1 MMTRKDYVMLARVI
15 KDNTIIDNTKMLP
28 HNKLNKITLISD
40 LMIALNKDNPLF
52 NGKRF
57 IDACAIDE

>member
-1 MMTRKDYVMLARVI
+1 MTRKDYVMLARVI
-15 KDNTIIDNTKMLP
+15 KDSTIIDNSKMLP

>member
-1 MMTRKDYVMLARVI
+1 MTRKDYVMLARVI
-15 KDNTIIDNTKMLP
+15 KDNTIIDNSTMIK
-28 HNKLNKITLISD
+28 HGKLNKITLISD

-57 IDACAIDE
+57 IDACSIDE

>member
-1 MMTRKDYVMLARVI
+1 MTRKDYVMLARVI
-15 KDNTIIDNTKMLP
+15 KDNTIIDNSTMLP

>member
-1 MMTRKDYVMLARVI
+1 MTRKDYIMLARVI
-15 KDNTIIDNTKMLP
+15 KDNTIINDSTMLP

-40 LMIALNKDNPLF
+40 LMIALHKDNEIF
-52 NGKRF
+52 NGNKF

>member
-1 MMTRKDYVMLARVI
+1 MTRKDYVMLARVI
-15 KDNTIIDNTKMLP
+15 KDNTIIDNSTMLP

-57 IDACAIDE
+57 IDACAVDDE

>member
-1 MMTRKDYVMLARVI
+1 MTRKDYIMLARVI
-15 KDNTIIDNTKMLP
+15 KDNTIIDNSTMLP

>member
-1 MMTRKDYVMLARVI
+1 MTRKDYIMLARVI
-15 KDNTIIDNTKMLP
+15 KDSTIIDNSKMLP

>member
-1 MMTRKDYVMLARVI
+1 MTRKDYIMLARVI

-57 IDACAIDE
+57 IDACAVDDE

>member
-1 MMTRKDYVMLARVI
+1 MTRKDYIMLARVI
-15 KDNTIIDNTKMLP
+15 KDNTIIDNSKMLP

-57 IDACAIDE
+57 IDACAVDDE

>member
-1 MMTRKDYVMLARVI
+1 MTRKDYVMLARVI

>member
-1 MMTRKDYVMLARVI
+1 MTRKDYIMLARVI

-40 LMIALNKDNPLF
+40 LMVALNKDNPLF

-57 IDACAIDE
+57 IDACAVDDE

>member
-1 MMTRKDYVMLARVI
+1 MSRKDYIQLARII
-15 KDNTIIDNTKMLP
+15 KDNTIIDNSKMLP

-57 IDACAIDE
+57 IDACAVDDE

>member
-1 MMTRKDYVMLARVI
+1 MTRKDYIMLARVI
-15 KDNTIIDNTKMLP
+15 KDNTIIDNSKMLP

-40 LMIALNKDNPLF
+40 LMIALNKDNALF

-57 IDACAIDE
+57 IDACAVDDE

>member
-1 MMTRKDYVMLARVI
+1 MTRKDYVMLARVI
-15 KDNTIIDNTKMLP
+15 KDNTIIDNSTMLP

-40 LMIALNKDNPLF
+40 LMIALNKDNALF

-57 IDACAIDE
+57 IDACAVDDE

>member
-1 MMTRKDYVMLARVI
+1 MTRKDYIMLARVI
-15 KDNTIIDNTKMLP
+15 KDSTIIDNSTMLP

>member
-1 MMTRKDYVMLARVI
+1 MTRKDYIMLARVI
-15 KDNTIIDNTKMLP
+15 KDSTIIDNSKMLP

-57 IDACAIDE
+57 IDACAVDDE

>member
-1 MMTRKDYVMLARVI
+1 MTRKDYVMLARVI
-15 KDNTIIDNTKMLP
+15 KDNTIIDNSKMLP

>member
-1 MMTRKDYVMLARVI
+1 MLARVI

-57 IDACAIDE
+57 IDACAVDDE

>member
-1 MMTRKDYVMLARVI
+1 MTRKDYIMLARVI
-15 KDNTIIDNTKMLP
+15 KDNTIIDNSKMLP

-52 NGKRF
+52 NGKKF